1 MPVSECEFQL
11 NSILDDLEPEP
22 WHVPSDERNSRCT
35 GTALNLAI
43 SLLEAVPKMGARIMS
58 LLGGPCTI
66 GPGTVVGVKLKEFIR
81 AHHDIINATNN
92 CKYMANAKKYYDGL
106 TQRCMTNNI
115 TVDFFAFTLD
125 QFGLVEMQTLP
136 KQTGGYIIFHEL
148 FDSPMF

>member
-1 MPVSECEFQL
+1 
-11 NSILDDLEPEP
+11 
-22 WHVPSDERNSRCT
+22 
-35 GTALNLAI
+35 
-43 SLLEAVPKMGARIMS
+43 MGARIMS

-81 AHHDIINATNN
+81 AHHDIINNTNN
-92 CKYMANAKKYYDGL
+92 CKYMAKAKKYYESL

-136 KQTGGYIIFHEL
+136 K
-148 FDSPMF
+148 